1 VAKPIPGMVLSTN
14 ELRSLEVAGENVVAI
29 ALFVSLPYLLY
40 WLFWLT
46 SEWGLITKTPKEVER
61 ARKLRRAER
70 VWALHAV
77 CMMAVV
83 VLIYIATMVLWHR
96 HHPIGY

>member
-1 VAKPIPGMVLSTN
+1 MATPLPGMVLSTDEIRLV
-14 ELRSLEVAGENVVAI
+14 ELAGEIIVAI
-29 ALFVSLPYLLY
+29 ALLVSLPYVLY
-40 WLFWLT
+40 WLLWLT

-70 VWALHAV
+70 VWALQAV
-77 CMMAVV
+77 CMMAVA

-96 HHPIGY
+96 HSPS